1 MIADKILKEAGKK
14 YRSTDW
20 YTNAL
25 MNELSNQQH
34 NDISEIDTH
43 FITPGDLVFF
53 MYSAKYP
60 QKYQFWDRQ
69 PLTYIIEVNPRKG
82 LFFGS
87 NLHYLNPQ
95 YRGGVASSYINKSGN
110 VNAPRKTLHS
120 YLFSGVSSNFF
131 KVPESEWR
139 EVSLLPTERFVDKRG
154 QPVFK
159 SRVWDYPDNQSA
171 P

>member
-20 YTNAL
+20 YTNRL
-25 MNELSNQQH
+25 MNELSNYQDE
-34 NDISEIDTH
+34 DISEIDTH

-82 LFFGS
+82 SFFGS

-95 YRGGVASSYINKSGN
+95 YRGGVAASYINKSGN
-110 VNAPRKTLHS
+110 VNAPIKTLHS
-120 YLFSGVSSNFF
+120 YLFSGVGSHFF

-139 EVSLLPTERFVDKRG
+139 EVSLLPTEKFVDKRG

>member
-1 MIADKILKEAGKK
+1 MIAEKILKEAGQK
-14 YRSTDW
+14 RWSVNW
-20 YTNAL
+20 YTNRL
-25 MNELSNQQH
+25 MDELARYQDEDS
-34 NDISEIDTH
+34 SEIDTN
-43 FITPGDLVFF
+43 FISPGDLVFF

-60 QKYQFWDRQ
+60 QKYKFWDMQ
-69 PLTYIIEVNPRKG
+69 PLTYIIDIDTKSG
-82 LFFGS
+82 IFFGS

-95 YRGGVASSYINKSGN
+95 YRGGIAASYINKSGN
-110 VNAPRKTLHS
+110 VNAPRKTLHN
-120 YLFSGVSSNFF
+120 YLFSGVTSHFF

-159 SRVWDYPDNQSA
+159 SKVWDYPDNLSA

>member
-1 MIADKILKEAGKK
+1 MIADKIIKEAGKK
-14 YRSTDW
+14 FRSTSW

-25 MNELSNQQH
+25 MNELSKYK
-34 NDISEIDTH
+34 DDDVSEIDTY
-43 FITPGDLVFF
+43 FIIPGDLVFF

-69 PLTYIIEVNPRKG
+69 PLAYIIDVNPREGKF
-82 LFFGS
+82 LGS

-95 YRGGVASSYINKSGN
+95 YRGGIANSYINKAGN
-110 VNAPRKTLHS
+110 VNAPRKTLHN
-120 YLFSGVSSNFF
+120 YLFSGVSSDFF
-131 KVPESEWR
+131 KVPKNEWR

-159 SRVWDYPDNQSA
+159 SKVWDYPDNLSA